1 MTVHTMGVDLGS
13 TTGKA
18 VIVDES
24 GAIVAHKV
32 VQMGAVS
39 RRGVTAAI
47 AAVLEEANLGRAEL
61 DRVVATGYGRRLV
74 PDVDRTFTEITCHA
88 RGVAAMCPGTALV
101 IDIGGQDSKAI
112 TIDSE

>member
-32 VQMGAVS
+32 VQMGAS
-39 RRGVTAAI
+39 Q
-47 AAVLEEANLGRAEL
+47 
-61 DRVVATGYGRRLV
+61 
-74 PDVDRTFTEITCHA
+74 
-88 RGVAAMCPGTALV
+88 PGTAV
-101 IDIGGQDSKAI
+101 G
-112 TIDSE
+112 

>member
-1 MTVHTMGVDLGS
+1 MTIRTMGVDLGS

-18 VIVDES
+18 VIIDES

-47 AAVLEEANLGRAEL
+47 AAVLEEAIWGVRNS
-61 DRVVATGYGRRLV
+61 TGSSQ
-74 PDVDRTFTEITCHA
+74 
-88 RGVAAMCPGTALV
+88 PGTAV
-101 IDIGGQDSKAI
+101 G
-112 TIDSE
+112 